1 MENINPQV
9 DAKEAELKAEKL
21 RKEKVMKIESV
32 LTKDGDNTPSTEK
45 TVDPVGPNDPAG
57 PLPAQED
64 ISRGRSRIRGRS
76 ISPREDGIGSM
87 RRFRERS
94 PQSRLPGN
102 MENINPQ
109 VDAKEAEL
117 EAEK

>member
-1 MENINPQV
+1 
-9 DAKEAELKAEKL
+9 
-21 RKEKVMKIESV
+21 
-32 LTKDGDNTPSTEK
+32 
-45 TVDPVGPNDPAG
+45 
-57 PLPAQED
+57 
-64 ISRGRSRIRGRS
+64 
-76 ISPREDGIGSM
+76 M

-117 EAEK
+117 EAEKLRKEKENLLIPKEMGEAEKLRIKQKVMSYAQDKS